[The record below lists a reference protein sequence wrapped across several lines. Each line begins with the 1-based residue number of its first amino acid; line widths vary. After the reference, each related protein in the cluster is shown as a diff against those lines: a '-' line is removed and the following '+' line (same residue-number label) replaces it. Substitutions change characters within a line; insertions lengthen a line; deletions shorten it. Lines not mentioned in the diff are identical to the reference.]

1 MIFEY
6 AHKNHIGKWPCKDVT
21 PSGSSGESEAGDTD
35 AAETGDEDEQ
45 GSIAV
50 GDSSAEEE
58 EDEVVVDSDEQ
69 ERGNGD
75 GVVEVKGGVSSE
87 EEEIGM
93 YADAQEGRAEEE
105 GDGNVSSSQL
115 QAIPPFIIDPA
126 MVVSIAESIAKCRL
140 DEVHCMPSA
149 TNEPLIENAAT
160 GHQGDSDYDGDTCSS
175 SDYASDSSNSSSD
188 EDSSSSSSDDSDVGE
203 AVHART
209 VTNLTLDPRGARFPR
224 VYHHYRCDFNAAY
237 GMSVSERGGPCTC
250 SRFVAGHPKYD
261 YRRRDSETS
270 DDSDDDKPLKV
281 KIDRNALN
289 F

>member
-21 PSGSSGESEAGDTD
+21 PSGSSDESEAGDT
-35 AAETGDEDEQ
+35 GDEE
-45 GSIAV
+45 GSIAA

-75 GVVEVKGGVSSE
+75 GVVEVKVGDVVSSE

-115 QAIPPFIIDPA
+115 QAKPPFIIDPA

-149 TNEPLIENAAT
+149 TNEPLNENAAT

-175 SDYASDSSNSSSD
+175 SEYASDSSNSSSD

-209 VTNLTLDPRGARFPR
+209 VTNLTLDPRGSRFPR

-270 DDSDDDKPLKV
+270 DDDSDDDKPLKV